1 MLLIIDNYDSFT
13 YNLVHYLGELGE
25 ETIVKRNDAIG
36 VEDAL
41 AMGANG
47 IVLSPGPCT
56 PDKAGICLELVK
68 RASGQTPILG
78 VCLGHQSIAQAFGA
92 KIVRASTPKHGK
104 PSFITHN
111 NRGVFEGLPTS
122 FKAIRYHSLVIDPT
136 TVPKTLEVSAE
147 SEDTVIMGIAHTKY
161 PIFGVQFH
169 PESIDTESGH
179 LLLSNFI
186 IRARDWSGSR

>member
-25 ETIVKRNDAIG
+25 ETIVERNDAIG

-56 PDKAGICLELVK
+56 PDKAGICLELIK
-68 RASGQTPILG
+68 KASGQTPILG
-78 VCLGHQSIAQAFGA
+78 VCLGHQSIAQALGA
-92 KIVRASTPKHGK
+92 KIVRANTPKHGK

-111 NRGVFEGLPTS
+111 NRGIFQGLPH
-122 FKAIRYHSLVIDPT
+122 FEPGQENAYRQRRHQWFA
-136 TVPKTLEVSAE
+136 TLAMSPGFPC
-147 SEDTVIMGIAHTKY
+147 GI
-161 PIFGVQFH
+161 
-169 PESIDTESGH
+169 
-179 LLLSNFI
+179 LLRQTCQS
-186 IRARDWSGSR
+186 

>member
-25 ETIVKRNDAIG
+25 DTIVKRNDSIR
-36 VEDAL
+36 VEEAL
-41 AMGANG
+41 EMGANG

-56 PDKAGICLELVK
+56 PDKAGICLELIK
-68 RASGQTPILG
+68 RAAGQAPILG

-92 KIVRASTPKHGK
+92 KIIRAINPMHGK
-104 PSFITHN
+104 PSFITHKN
-111 NRGVFEGLPTS
+111 LGIFQGLPAN

-136 TVPKTLEVSAE
+136 TLPKTLEVSAV
-147 SEDTVIMGIAHTKY
+147 SDNRVIMGIAHTKY

-186 IRARDWSGSR
+186 AETRNWSASR

>member
-25 ETIVKRNDAIG
+25 KTIVKRNDAIS

-41 AMGANG
+41 AIKANG

-56 PDKAGICLELVK
+56 PDEAGICLELVK
-68 RASGQTPILG
+68 KSSGQTPILG

-104 PSFITHN
+104 PSFINHN
-111 NRGVFEGLPTS
+111 NRGIFQGLPTN
-122 FKAIRYHSLVIDPT
+122 FKAIRYHSLIVDPMT
-136 TVPKTLEVSAE
+136 LPKTLEVSAE
-147 SEDTVIMGIAHTKY
+147 SEDTAIMGIAHTKY

-179 LLLSNFI
+179 VLLSNYI
-186 IRARDWSGSR
+186 TETRNWSVSR

>member
-25 ETIVKRNDAIG
+25 DTIVKRNDSIR

-41 AMGANG
+41 EIGANG

-56 PDKAGICLELVK
+56 PDKAGICLELIK
-68 RASGQTPILG
+68 RASGQAPILG

-92 KIVRASTPKHGK
+92 KIIRANTPMHGK
-104 PSFITHN
+104 PSFITHK
-111 NRGVFEGLPTS
+111 NRGIFQGLPAN
-122 FKAIRYHSLVIDPT
+122 FKAIRYHSLVVDPAT
-136 TVPKTLEVSAE
+136 LPKTLEVSAV
-147 SEDTVIMGIAHTKY
+147 SENKVIMGIAHTKH

-186 IRARDWSGSR
+186 AETKNWSISR